1 MAPKV
6 CMTKL
11 KKEMKAF
18 LSNPPPH
25 IPAIFVNERN
35 ILEWHFLLEG
45 PPETP
50 YAGGWYIG
58 KLRFPPEYPFKP
70 PAIMMLTPSGRFA
83 TGTRLCLSMSDF
95 HPESWNPMWTVSS
108 ILTGLLSFMLEDQIT
123 TGSLQSTT
131 EEKQE
136 LAAASLDYNLDHAQ
150 LKAMFHSELQA
161 AKSGSTQTDDQS
173 ASAQPATNS
182 QDSELSSSTQTG
194 PSDSIHEPG
203 PSLAQ
208 HADAG
213 AHHSDVET
221 QAERLETMQ
230 FGDLSEAQPMSAVP
244 ASIQSAALDMLQKQL
259 ADGQPEEALTQIGAA
274 LKHHQIQGG
283 LLSKLLLLKA
293 QAVAMMGDLQAA
305 IDIVTERQQ
314 MLRDSSTSATVSSE
328 ADDASSWQKAWQ
340 EAAEAKDAGNDLF
353 RRGDFKGSLEAYD
366 QSLSAAP
373 KCAAVYCNKAAALA
387 KLERHEEAI
396 AAAKQA
402 LSLNKNYSKARRRMN
417 DSNVAMKR

>member
-35 ILEWHFLLEG
+35 MLEWHFLLEG
-45 PPETP
+45 PPDTP

-123 TGSLQSTT
+123 TGSLQSTI

-161 AKSGSTQTDDQS
+161 AKSGSIQTDDQS
-173 ASAQPATNS
+173 ASAQPSANS
-182 QDSELSSSTQTG
+182 QDGEVSSSTQAG
-194 PSDSIHEPG
+194 PSDG
-203 PSLAQ
+203 L
-208 HADAG
+208 
-213 AHHSDVET
+213 
-221 QAERLETMQ
+221 L
-230 FGDLSEAQPMSAVP
+230 P
-244 ASIQSAALDMLQKQL
+244 ASVQSAALDMLQKQL
-259 ADGQPEEALTQIGAA
+259 AEGQPEEALKQIEAA
-274 LKHHQIQGG
+274 LKHHQTQDDFY
-283 LLSKLLLLKA
+283 SSLLLLKA
-293 QAVAMMGDLQAA
+293 QAVAMIGDLQAA
-305 IDIVTERQQ
+305 IDIVTEWQQ
-314 MLRDSSTSATVSSE
+314 TFRDSSSSATVSSE
-328 ADDASSWQKAWQ
+328 AVDASTWQKVWQ

-353 RRGDFKGSLEAYD
+353 RRGDFTGSLEAYD
-366 QSLSAAP
+366 LSLSAAP

-417 DSNVAMKR
+417 DSNSAMKK